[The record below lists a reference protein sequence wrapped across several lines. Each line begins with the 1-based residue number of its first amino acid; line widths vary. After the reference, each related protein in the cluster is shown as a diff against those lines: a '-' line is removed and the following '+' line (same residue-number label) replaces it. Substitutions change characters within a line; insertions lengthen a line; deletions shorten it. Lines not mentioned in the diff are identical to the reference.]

1 MDVRIISA
9 TNKNLKDEVNKGKF
23 REDLYYRLNVI
34 PIHLPP
40 LRHRKNDIPLL
51 AAHFLKEAEHE
62 SPNAVPQLASEAL
75 DLMFDYHWPG
85 NVREL
90 KNVIQFSIV
99 RSRGESILP
108 SDLPVEITQGKDLT
122 FQAVDRRHSAE
133 TTPARDKLNID
144 SVKAAIKKTGGN
156 KSRAARVL
164 GVGRAT
170 LYRFLANNKDIKNYV
185 DQFK

>member
-1 MDVRIISA
+1 
-9 TNKNLKDEVNKGKF
+9 
-23 REDLYYRLNVI
+23 
-34 PIHLPP
+34 
-40 LRHRKNDIPLL
+40 L
-51 AAHFLKEAEHE
+51 AAHFLKEAEQD
-62 SPNAVPQLASEAL
+62 SPNAVPKLASEAL

-99 RSRGESILP
+99 RSRGENILP

-122 FQAVDRRHSAE
+122 FKAVDRRHSPE

-170 LYRFLANNKDIKNYV
+170 LYRFFANNKDAENYV